1 MNKELNI
8 SNLITYIN
16 LIHALIKKAK
26 YDIANATIEVSD
38 INVALTFAFG
48 FFGIKK
54 NIKDELVDL
63 NAGEIELLCNKL
75 ISLGY
80 EVGNA
85 EKAILYLVEK
95 QRPRPLGFAL
105 TLLGLPIG
113 KIFKK

>member
-54 NIKDELVDL
+54 NKGSDSRTRP
-63 NAGEIELLCNKL
+63 KL
-75 ISLGY
+75 
-80 EVGNA
+80 
-85 EKAILYLVEK
+85 
-95 QRPRPLGFAL
+95 RPLMRIYL
-105 TLLGLPIG
+105 Q
-113 KIFKK
+113 